1 MASKNLA
8 YRGPEWMLT
17 VAIDDEFRITE
28 TVFAK
33 DGTQHEIT
41 RRATLKERLAAAKDA
56 SAYYAPKLSTVEHN
70 VTSGSIEKMSDAEL
84 KAELAKA
91 MEFLAP
97 KVMEKSDGQGSD
109 QGQATQEAGPDST
122 CAVGGSEQSPTDAR
136 TEDQEAQ
143 PQEAQ
148 S

>member
-1 MASKNLA
+1 MTSKNLA
-8 YRGPEWMLT
+8 YRGPEWMLK

-28 TVFAK
+28 TMFAK
-33 DGTQHEIT
+33 DGAQYEIT

-91 MEFLAP
+91 MEFLTP
-97 KVMEKSDGQGSD
+97 KVADDGKDKAGSSQAVVAAAEATGSD
-109 QGQATQEAGPDST
+109 SEGVMGEPTVQTDGRSTGTQE
-122 CAVGGSEQSPTDAR
+122 
-136 TEDQEAQ
+136 EA
-143 PQEAQ
+143 AQ

>member
-70 VTSGSIEKMSDAEL
+70 VMSASTDKMNLNELQAEL
-84 KAELAKA
+84 DKL
-91 MEFLAP
+91 MTVLNP
-97 KVMEKSDGQGSD
+97 KVADHDGQGSAE
-109 QGQATQEAGPDST
+109 GQEAQAEGSDSEG
-122 CAVGGSEQSPTDAR
+122 AVGEPDQSPTDSH

-143 PQEAQ
+143 